1 MVSKIVRAYL
11 SGYAKASFLVMNRVG
26 NHESLCHL
34 FRVALG
40 GALGALAL
48 PSVFRYLRGRH
59 IRDNQIDDNES

>member
-1 MVSKIVRAYL
+1 MRACAIY
-11 SGYAKASFLVMNRVG
+11 
-26 NHESLCHL
+26 

-59 IRDNQIDDNES
+59 IRNNQIDDNES